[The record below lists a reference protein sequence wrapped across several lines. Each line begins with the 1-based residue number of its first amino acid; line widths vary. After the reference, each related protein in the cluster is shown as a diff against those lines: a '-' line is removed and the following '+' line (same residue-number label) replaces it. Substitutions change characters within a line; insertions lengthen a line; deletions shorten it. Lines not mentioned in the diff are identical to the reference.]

1 MILPTRRLLLP
12 AVLTLLAVLLAG
24 HAVASASNADHP
36 KRTTQRLVVR
46 GDATVKDAPCAGGL
60 CLELTGG
67 TFRGTPV
74 GTGAYSGRV
83 ELKLAEAFPNGE
95 GGLCAPIRGD
105 IVLGGGTP
113 NRLVLA
119 VAGDSCQD
127 GAGNPATSS
136 FTGLAR
142 FFVKY
147 GTGAYAKADGGGIA
161 TFLEDAA
168 DHDGMT
174 LIGHITTR

>member
-1 MILPTRRLLLP
+1 MILPTLRRLLP
-12 AVLTLLAVLLAG
+12 AALLLLAVLFAG
-24 HAVASASNADHP
+24 HTVASAHDHDA

-46 GDATVKDAPCAGGL
+46 GDATVKDAPCPGGL

-67 TFRGTPV
+67 AFRGTPV

-83 ELKLAEAFPNGE
+83 ELKLAEAFSNGE
-95 GGLCAPIRGD
+95 GGQCAPIRGE
-105 IVLGGGTP
+105 IVLGAGTP
-113 NRLVLA
+113 NQLVLA

-142 FFVKY
+142 FFVKS
-147 GTGAYAKADGGGIA
+147 GTGAYARAYGGGIA

-168 DHDGMT
+168 DHDRMT
-174 LIGHITTR
+174 LVGHISR